1 MCGIFFSARFAPDET
16 ESSDI
21 FRDLSGKLQAAN
33 AARGKVIFVDP

>member
-1 MCGIFFSARFAPDET
+1 MCGIFVSARFAPDET
-16 ESSDI
+16 ESDI